1 MTAWKKRLVGRLL
14 IGMDDVDAAPV
25 VRADH
30 VIHDSSEHDLQP
42 EPQVSAV
49 DLEYFQ
55 SAQLLDR
62 GDIRQVRAGGVSGYA
77 YAKYQRRLG
86 VHRIRDMHQLS
97 ACGVS
102 SSRYAEFHA
111 AGIGDVDLVCR
122 LHLAGFTAESYV
134 AFLADLR
141 DKCGVALGQRL
152 LDVHVAPVVTLR
164 YVSDSVEFAN
174 WILQTPENSLKRVVD
189 LCENEDPGPDTVIK
203 QLSVQ

>member
-1 MTAWKKRLVGRLL
+1 MPKRPGVLSVNLAEN
-14 IGMDDVDAAPV
+14 DVQRPD
-25 VRADH
+25 
-30 VIHDSSEHDLQP
+30 
-42 EPQVSAV
+42 
-49 DLEYFQ
+49 
-55 SAQLLDR
+55 DR
-62 GDIRQVRAGGVSGYA
+62 GDIRQVRAGGVTGYA
-77 YAKYQRRLG
+77 YAKYKRRLG
-86 VHRIRDMHQLS
+86 GHRIRDMHQLS

-111 AGIGDVDLVCR
+111 AGIADVDLVCR

-174 WILQTPENSLKRVVD
+174 WILQTPEKSLKRVVD

-203 QLSVQ
+203 QFSVQ